1 MSRID
6 ELKKQHPNLNVSLID
21 IVRTIDPTSTH
32 KYLSFLVKML
42 NTQYDTSPEGL
53 VRALFEERE
62 INLVKKFEEHCN
74 ANRIK
79 NNDISKFSTFEEMET
94 EVNNANEIVKQKEAE
109 KQVYKIYNDSR
120 WTVLVPLTLDASQVY
135 GSNTQWCI
143 TMEKYWN
150 DYMWIYKVIFI
161 IDKKKNEKFAVS
173 VKYEKKILV
182 QGWPADDKEID
193 PMLLPIP
200 EDIFSIVLKEVRRPQ
215 YDTQFEITGD
225 HSVMNSKGQVIKY
238 EDASLTDVS
247 FFYNKFSSMF
257 DFEQKSRLRLVYEDK
272 KKGFTGLVE
281 TLKDENNISGIE
293 KNVEPTELR
302 DEAAPQ
308 RVGNILSN
316 IGGSISSET
325 VNRVSERVNDDMD
338 QLINRLRNNQ
348 TTRRLSESPTQQPE
362 EDVRDYPTESH
373 SSI

>member
-1 MSRID
+1 
-6 ELKKQHPNLNVSLID
+6 
-21 IVRTIDPTSTH
+21 
-32 KYLSFLVKML
+32 
-42 NTQYDTSPEGL
+42 
-53 VRALFEERE
+53 
-62 INLVKKFEEHCN
+62 
-74 ANRIK
+74 
-79 NNDISKFSTFEEMET
+79 
-94 EVNNANEIVKQKEAE
+94 
-109 KQVYKIYNDSR
+109 
-120 WTVLVPLTLDASQVY
+120 
-135 GSNTQWCI
+135 
-143 TMEKYWN
+143 MEKYWN